1 MIESLKKLIES
12 LRDELKNYGEMLVL
26 LERQQEHLVT
36 RAANEVSHSI
46 DLVQAQGVVIQ
57 EVRERREECRRAAA
71 KTAGREE
78 NTSFTELIPLL
89 PADYRPLL
97 KALVDENNELLS
109 RVRRQARQ
117 NHLILKRSVE
127 LMQEVMNSLCPP
139 GRTPDCSGHGKSRSR
154 SRATR
159 RLREGVKV

>member
-26 LERQQEHLVT
+26 LERQQAQLVT
-36 RAANEVSHSI
+36 RAAHEVSHSI
-46 DLVQAQGVVIQ
+46 SLIQAQGVVIQ
-57 EVRERREECRRAAA
+57 EVREQREKCRRAVAEAA
-71 KTAGREE
+71 GQEE
-78 NTSFTELIPLL
+78 NTCFAELILLL
-89 PADYRPLL
+89 PADYQPLL
-97 KALVDENNELLS
+97 KALVNENNELLF

-117 NHLILKRSVE
+117 NHLILQRSVE

-139 GRTPDCSGHGKSRSR
+139 GRTPVVNGHVKPRIR

-159 RLREGVKV
+159 RLREAVN